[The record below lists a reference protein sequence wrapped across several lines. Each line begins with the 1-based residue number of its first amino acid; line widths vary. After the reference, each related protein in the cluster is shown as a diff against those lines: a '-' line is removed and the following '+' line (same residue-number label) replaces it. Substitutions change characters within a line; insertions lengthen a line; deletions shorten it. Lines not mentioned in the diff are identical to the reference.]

1 MRRFSVKHKAG
12 RSSHN
17 NQWMN
22 FRSILQRLL
31 LWWGIGAGIGL
42 LFALALDGDMKQVL
56 AGHLEKSVNLLLG
69 RSGPSFTYYLK
80 RCLTYIQLL
89 LVVWGLE
96 MWNCGVFGVRIL
108 LLGRGF
114 IYGFSQTA
122 WACAYGM
129 KGILLGTVAYI
140 PHNLLFAAAIAWIE
154 GWLHKNGHH
163 NFVSIRLLVIWL
175 ALVVPIITWAEA
187 CWSPNIM
194 KACM

>member
-56 AGHLEKSVNLLLG
+56 AVHLENSVNQLLG

-89 LVVWGLE
+89 LVIWGLE
-96 MWNCGVFGVRIL
+96 MWSYGVFGVRIL
-108 LLGRGF
+108 
-114 IYGFSQTA
+114 
-122 WACAYGM
+122 
-129 KGILLGTVAYI
+129 
-140 PHNLLFAAAIAWIE
+140 
-154 GWLHKNGHH
+154 
-163 NFVSIRLLVIWL
+163 
-175 ALVVPIITWAEA
+175 
-187 CWSPNIM
+187 
-194 KACM
+194 